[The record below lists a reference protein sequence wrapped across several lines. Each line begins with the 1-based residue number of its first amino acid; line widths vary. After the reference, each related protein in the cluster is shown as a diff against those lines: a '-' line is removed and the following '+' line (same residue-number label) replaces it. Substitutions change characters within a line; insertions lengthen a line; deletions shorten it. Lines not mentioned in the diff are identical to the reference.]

1 MTARSGGGG
10 GGPQNLRWFWSMT
23 VNGPMMRS
31 DRLGTLEEAKAIE
44 LRCLGARPT
53 GQRVPVA

>member
-1 MTARSGGGG
+1 MKLGRRPSEAA
-10 GGPQNLRWFWSMT
+10 LVLVDD
-23 VNGPMMRS
+23 VNGPMTRS

-53 GQRVPVA
+53 GQRVLAA

>member
-1 MTARSGGGG
+1 MKSGRR
-10 GGPQNLRWFWSMT
+10 PQNLRWFWSMT

-53 GQRVPVA
+53 GQRVLAA